1 MILPSPATQ
10 EICTRNSTKRDTQ
23 QVLVNFVRLMNR
35 CYYSPDF
42 VAGWKE
48 TGSIYLARTEDR
60 LMYYKRSLAS
70 AKYIIIRFLVV
81 DPFCNLCSLCV
92 CVLRIYGVEDGEIW
106 TPEQVE
112 EKLPN
117 IRTNDL
123 LVSGHYS
130 LSKTMCSIM
139 SSYILSYK
147 GAVYIPGDGVVSVPD
162 ASTSMARKAKDL
174 GTSISSALTLIFH

>member
-70 AKYIIIRFLVV
+70 AKYLMFLIV
-81 DPFCNLCSLCV
+81 DPFAFFV
-92 CVLRIYGVEDGEIW
+92 RFVFVLSEYMALKMERFGR
-106 TPEQVE
+106 
-112 EKLPN
+112 PN
-117 IRTNDL
+117 
-123 LVSGHYS
+123 
-130 LSKTMCSIM
+130 K
-139 SSYILSYK
+139 
-147 GAVYIPGDGVVSVPD
+147 
-162 ASTSMARKAKDL
+162 
-174 GTSISSALTLIFH
+174 

>member
-1 MILPSPATQ
+1 
-10 EICTRNSTKRDTQ
+10 
-23 QVLVNFVRLMNR
+23 
-35 CYYSPDF
+35 
-42 VAGWKE
+42 
-48 TGSIYLARTEDR
+48 
-60 LMYYKRSLAS
+60 MYYKRSLAS
-70 AKYIIIRFLVV
+70 AKYFIIMFLIV
-81 DPFCNLCSLCV
+81 DPFCNLYSLRV

-106 TPEQVE
+106 TPKQVE

-130 LSKTMCSIM
+130 LSKTVCSIM

-174 GTSISSALTLIFH
+174 GTSISSALAFIFH

>member
-70 AKYIIIRFLVV
+70 AKYIIMFLIV

-92 CVLRIYGVEDGEIW
+92 CVVRIYGVEDGDIW

-130 LSKTMCSIM
+130 LSKTMCS
-139 SSYILSYK
+139 
-147 GAVYIPGDGVVSVPD
+147 
-162 ASTSMARKAKDL
+162 
-174 GTSISSALTLIFH
+174 